1 MKLNKQSISSIT
13 TILLFITGLLSFNA
27 CGEKNQES
35 KSVDK
40 TKFTDTVS
48 VETEIAKLREL
59 NITKTFSGTLE
70 GEEQANIVSK
80 IPERI
85 TEVKIK
91 VGDFVSKGKLLFVL
105 DKGGASSQYFQTQ
118 AVYLNAEKNL
128 ERMKNLFNEGAVSRQ
143 SLDATQTAYDVA
155 KANFEAAKSTVE
167 ITAPISGV
175 ITSLNVN
182 IGDIANPQIVMAT
195 VANINKLKAKF
206 NVGESDLADFRIGQ
220 SANVYSELK
229 PELIQA
235 GKIIQISKSAD
246 VQSRTFEVQTLFSNT
261 SEKWFKPGMF
271 CRIQV
276 NLKTQK
282 DALSIPL
289 TSITKFE
296 NNSGVFIVND
306 GKVNFKSVTTGFTDG
321 KYVEVL
327 SGLSSG
333 DKIVTLGM
341 NNLKNGTVIIES
353 NN

>member
-1 MKLNKQSISSIT
+1 MKLLTQFYKTIIT
-13 TILLFITGLLSFNA
+13 LLIVVGFITLQA
-27 CGEKNQES
+27 CSEKKEEVNNI
-35 KSVDK
+35 DK
-40 TKFTDTVS
+40 TKYTDTVS
-48 VETEIAKLREL
+48 VETEIANLREL
-59 NITKTFSGTLE
+59 NISKTFSGTLE
-70 GEEQANIVSK
+70 GEEQANVVSK

-143 SLDATQTAYDVA
+143 SLDGTQTSYDVA

-195 VANINKLKAKF
+195 VASINKLKAKF
-206 NVGESDLADFRIGQ
+206 NAGENDLADFKIGQ
-220 SANVYSELK
+220 TTNVFSELK
-229 PELIQA
+229 PDLIQP

-246 VQSRTFEVQTLFSNT
+246 VQSRTFEIQTLFSNT
-261 SEKWFKPGMF
+261 SDKWFKPGMF
-271 CRIQV
+271 CRVQV
-276 NLKTQK
+276 KLRTQK
-282 DALSIPL
+282 DALSIPM
-289 TSITKFE
+289 TSIVKYE
-296 NNSGVFIVND
+296 NTAGVFVVNGGIAD
-306 GKVNFKSVTTGFTDG
+306 FKSVSTGLTDG
-321 KYVEVL
+321 KYIEVL
-327 SGLSSG
+327 SGINAG

-341 NNLKNGTVIIES
+341 NNLKNGTVVLQS

>member
-1 MKLNKQSISSIT
+1 MKLLTQFFSSIIT
-13 TILLFITGLLSFNA
+13 LLIVIGLITLQA
-27 CGEKNQES
+27 CSEKKQES
-35 KSVDK
+35 DTIDK
-40 TKFTDTVS
+40 TKYTDTVY
-48 VETEIAKLREL
+48 VETDIAKLREL

-91 VGDFVSKGKLLFVL
+91 VGDFVSRGKVLFIL
-105 DKGGASSQYFQTQ
+105 DKGGASSQYFQSQ

-206 NVGESDLADFRIGQ
+206 NAGENDLADFQIGQ
-220 SANVYSELK
+220 ITNVYSELK
-229 PELIQA
+229 PDLIQP

-246 VQSRTFEVQTLFSNT
+246 IQSRTFEVQALFSNT
-261 SEKWFKPGMF
+261 SDKWFKPGMF
-271 CRIQV
+271 CRVQV

-289 TSITKFE
+289 TSITKYE
-296 NNSGVFIVND
+296 NVSGVFIVND
-306 GKVNFKSVTTGFTDG
+306 GKVNFKPITTGLTDG
-321 KYVEVL
+321 KYVAVIT
-327 SGLSSG
+327 GINAG
-333 DKIVTLGM
+333 DKIVSLGM
-341 NNLKNGTVIIES
+341 NNLKNGTVVIES

>member
-1 MKLNKQSISSIT
+1 MKLIKRSISFVI
-13 TILLFITGLLSFNA
+13 IPLALIIGLLTFQA
-27 CGEKNQES
+27 CGEKKQES

-40 TKFTDTVS
+40 TKYTDTVS

-70 GEEQANIVSK
+70 GEEQANVVSK

-91 VGDFVSKGKLLFVL
+91 VGDFISKGNLLFVL

-206 NVGESDLADFRIGQ
+206 NVGESDLADFKIGQ
-220 SANVYSELK
+220 SANVYSELQ
-229 PELIQA
+229 PDLVQA
-235 GKIIQISKSAD
+235 GKIFQISKSAD

-261 SEKWFKPGMF
+261 NDKWFKPGMF
-271 CRIQV
+271 CRVQV

-282 DALSIPL
+282 DALSIPF
-289 TSITKFE
+289 TAITEFE
-296 NNSGVFIVND
+296 NASGVFIVSE
-306 GKVNFKSVTTGFTDG
+306 GKVNFKSITTGLTDG
-321 KYVEVL
+321 KYVEVR

-341 NNLKNGTVIIES
+341 NNLKNGTVVVES

>member
-1 MKLNKQSISSIT
+1 MKLLTQFYKTIIT
-13 TILLFITGLLSFNA
+13 LLIVVGFITLQA
-27 CGEKNQES
+27 CSEKKEEVNNI
-35 KSVDK
+35 DK
-40 TKFTDTVS
+40 TKYTDTVS
-48 VETEIAKLREL
+48 VETEIANLREL
-59 NITKTFSGTLE
+59 NISKTFSGTLE
-70 GEEQANIVSK
+70 GEEQANVVSK

-143 SLDATQTAYDVA
+143 SLDGTQTSYDVA

-195 VANINKLKAKF
+195 VASINKLKAKF
-206 NVGESDLADFRIGQ
+206 NAGENDLADFKIGQ
-220 SANVYSELK
+220 TTNVFSELK
-229 PELIQA
+229 PDLIQP

-246 VQSRTFEVQTLFSNT
+246 VQSRTFEIQTLFSNT
-261 SEKWFKPGMF
+261 SDKWFKPGMF
-271 CRIQV
+271 CRVQV
-276 NLKTQK
+276 KVRTQK
-282 DALSIPL
+282 DALSIPM
-289 TSITKFE
+289 TSIVKYE
-296 NNSGVFIVND
+296 NTAGVFVVNGGIAD
-306 GKVNFKSVTTGFTDG
+306 FKSVSTGLTDG
-321 KYVEVL
+321 KYIEVL
-327 SGLSSG
+327 SGINAG

-341 NNLKNGTVIIES
+341 NNLKNGTVVLQS

>member
-1 MKLNKQSISSIT
+1 MKLLTQFFSSIIT
-13 TILLFITGLLSFNA
+13 LLIVIGLITLQA
-27 CGEKNQES
+27 CSEKKQES
-35 KSVDK
+35 DTIDK
-40 TKFTDTVS
+40 TKYTDTVY
-48 VETEIAKLREL
+48 VETDIAKLREL

-91 VGDFVSKGKLLFVL
+91 VGDFVSRGKVLFIL
-105 DKGGASSQYFQTQ
+105 DKGGASSQYFQSQ

-128 ERMKNLFNEGAVSRQ
+128 ERMKNLFNEGAVSHQ

-206 NVGESDLADFRIGQ
+206 NAGENDLADFQIGQ
-220 SANVYSELK
+220 STNVYSELK
-229 PELIQA
+229 PDLIQP
-235 GKIIQISKSAD
+235 GKIIQVSKSAD
-246 VQSRTFEVQTLFSNT
+246 IQSRTFEVQALFSNT
-261 SEKWFKPGMF
+261 SDKWFKPGMF
-271 CRIQV
+271 CRVQV

-289 TSITKFE
+289 TSITKYE
-296 NNSGVFIVND
+296 NVSGVFIVND
-306 GKVNFKSVTTGFTDG
+306 GKVNFKSITTGLTDG

-327 SGLSSG
+327 TGINAG
-333 DKIVTLGM
+333 DKIVSLGM
-341 NNLKNGTVIIES
+341 NNLKNGTVVIES

>member
-1 MKLNKQSISSIT
+1 MKLLTQFFLSIIT
-13 TILLFITGLLSFNA
+13 LLIVTGLITFQA
-27 CGEKNQES
+27 CSEKKQD
-35 KSVDK
+35 SVSIDK
-40 TKFTDTVS
+40 TKYTDTVS

-70 GEEQANIVSK
+70 GEEQANVVSK

-85 TEVKIK
+85 TEINIK
-91 VGDFVSKGKLLFVL
+91 VGDYVTKGKVIFEL
-105 DKGGASSQYFQTQ
+105 DKGGASSQYFQSQ

-182 IGDIANPQIVMAT
+182 IGDIANPQTVMAT

-206 NVGESDLADFRIGQ
+206 NAGENDLADFKIGQ
-220 SANVYSELK
+220 STNVYSELK
-229 PELIQA
+229 PDLIQP

-246 VQSRTFEVQTLFSNT
+246 VQSRTFEVQALFSNT
-261 SEKWFKPGMF
+261 SDKWFKPGMF
-271 CRIQV
+271 CRVQV

-289 TSITKFE
+289 TSITKYE
-296 NNSGVFIVND
+296 NDSGVFIVND
-306 GKVNFKSVTTGFTDG
+306 GKVTFKSITTGLTDG

-327 SGLSSG
+327 TGINAG
-333 DKIVTLGM
+333 DKIVNLGM
-341 NNLKNGTVIIES
+341 NNLKNGTVVLES

>member
-1 MKLNKQSISSIT
+1 MKLLTQFYKTIIT
-13 TILLFITGLLSFNA
+13 LLIVVGLITLQA
-27 CGEKNQES
+27 CSEKKEEVNNI
-35 KSVDK
+35 DK
-40 TKFTDTVS
+40 TKYTDTVS
-48 VETEIAKLREL
+48 VETEIANLREL
-59 NITKTFSGTLE
+59 NISKTFSGTLE
-70 GEEQANIVSK
+70 GEEQANVVSK

-143 SLDATQTAYDVA
+143 SLDGTQTSYDVA

-195 VANINKLKAKF
+195 VASINKLKAKF
-206 NVGESDLADFRIGQ
+206 NAGENDLADFKIGQ
-220 SANVYSELK
+220 TTNVFSELK
-229 PELIQA
+229 PDLIQP

-246 VQSRTFEVQTLFSNT
+246 VQSRTFEIQTLFSNT
-261 SEKWFKPGMF
+261 SDKWFKPGMF
-271 CRIQV
+271 CRVQV
-276 NLKTQK
+276 KVRTQK
-282 DALSIPL
+282 DALSIPM
-289 TSITKFE
+289 TSIVKYE
-296 NNSGVFIVND
+296 NTAGVFVVNGGIAD
-306 GKVNFKSVTTGFTDG
+306 FKSVSTGLTDG
-321 KYVEVL
+321 KYIEVL
-327 SGLSSG
+327 SGINAG

-341 NNLKNGTVIIES
+341 NNLKNGTVVLQS